1 MKLRKVLA
9 VTLVAAMTMSMAA
22 CGGSNNTAG
31 NGGTTDNNSAAA
43 DNSTDASVLSLIFCN
58 ASINSSGVFGSSVT
72 PFSSNT
78 FLLYTI
84 PCVVAVEGTP

>member
-31 NGGTTDNNSAAA
+31 NGGTKGSEPVK
-43 DNSTDASVLSLIFCN
+43 ASKSQK
-58 ASINSSGVFGSSVT
+58 
-72 PFSSNT
+72 
-78 FLLYTI
+78 
-84 PCVVAVEGTP
+84 

>member
-31 NGGTTDNNSAAA
+31 NGEQQTT
-43 DNSTDASVLSLIFCN
+43 TVQRKR
-58 ASINSSGVFGSSVT
+58 
-72 PFSSNT
+72 
-78 FLLYTI
+78 
-84 PCVVAVEGTP
+84 

>member
-31 NGGTTDNNSAAA
+31 NRFKKTGH
-43 DNSTDASVLSLIFCN
+43 
-58 ASINSSGVFGSSVT
+58 
-72 PFSSNT
+72 
-78 FLLYTI
+78 YTI
-84 PCVVAVEGTP
+84 TVKDIIGNKRTVKFTIKK

>member
-31 NGGTTDNNSAAA
+31 NGGTTDNSAAEYQYS
-43 DNSTDASVLSLIFCN
+43 DFQKK
-58 ASINSSGVFGSSVT
+58 
-72 PFSSNT
+72 
-78 FLLYTI
+78 Y
-84 PCVVAVEGTP
+84 E

>member
-31 NGGTTDNNSAAA
+31 NGGTTDNNSAA
-43 DNSTDASVLSLIFCN
+43 DKHRCIK
-58 ASINSSGVFGSSVT
+58 
-72 PFSSNT
+72 
-78 FLLYTI
+78 
-84 PCVVAVEGTP
+84 

>member
-31 NGGTTDNNSAAA
+31 NGGTAPKT
-43 DNSTDASVLSLIFCN
+43 VRLR
-58 ASINSSGVFGSSVT
+58 
-72 PFSSNT
+72 PH
-78 FLLYTI
+78 LYTYHQ
-84 PCVVAVEGTP
+84 